1 MAKKKK
7 EIDDADLLAFAM
19 KDVEPLPGREIKK
32 NLDHKPP
39 QEKTAIKRSPNAH
52 LRAAPPVK
60 NSDQPTLS
68 HGDTPGLDKRSAQR
82 LKRGQMQIEAR
93 LDLHGHRQDEAH
105 RALNGFIAGAAKA
118 GKRCVLVITGKGI
131 RLDENSRGGVP
142 GENQRQVGVL
152 REMVPRWL
160 NEEPNRSRI
169 LSFNHATQADGG
181 TGALYVLLKRRRAGD
196 RS

>member
-7 EIDDADLLAFAM
+7 EIDDADLLAAAF
-19 KDVEPLPGREIKK
+19 KDVEPLPNREIKK
-32 NLDHKPP
+32 NHDQQPP
-39 QEKTAIKRSPNAH
+39 KEKIAIKRSSNAY
-52 LRAAPPVK
+52 LRAAPPAK
-60 NSDQPTLS
+60 SSDQPTLS

-105 RALNGFIAGAAKA
+105 RALNGFIASAADA
-118 GKRCVLVITGKGI
+118 GKRCVLVITGKGM
-131 RLDENSRGGVP
+131 RLDATSYE
-142 GENQRQVGVL
+142 RQIGVL

-181 TGALYVLLKRRRAGD
+181 TGALYVLLKRQRAGD
-196 RS
+196 KS

>member
-7 EIDDADLLAFAM
+7 EIDDADLLAIAM
-19 KDVEPLPGREIKK
+19 KDVEPLPGRKIKK
-32 NLDHKPP
+32 DIDNQPP
-39 QEKTAIKRSPNAH
+39 KEKTAIKRSPKAH
-52 LRAAPPVK
+52 LRAAPPPK
-60 NSDQPTLS
+60 KSDQPTLN

-118 GKRCVLVITGKGI
+118 GKRCVLVITGKGLK
-131 RLDENSRGGVP
+131 LDATSDE
-142 GENQRQVGVL
+142 RQIGVL

-181 TGALYVLLKRRRAGD
+181 TGALYVLLKRKRAGD

>member
-32 NLDHKPP
+32 DLDNKPP
-39 QEKTAIKRSPNAH
+39 PEKTAIKRSPNAH
-52 LRAAPPVK
+52 LRAAPPAK
-60 NSDQPTLS
+60 KSDQPTLN

-105 RALNGFIAGAAKA
+105 RALNGFIAGAANA
-118 GKRCVLVITGKGI
+118 GKRCVLVITGKGLK
-131 RLDENSRGGVP
+131 LDNSN
-142 GENQRQVGVL
+142 ERQVGVL

-181 TGALYVLLKRRRAGD
+181 TGALYVLLKRKRAGD